1 MAEKRFG
8 LPREERVRK
17 RKDFDRVFK
26 DGRRVTEGPIY
37 ARYVPN
43 GLAFT
48 RVGVAV
54 STKFGKAV
62 RRNRARRLLKEAFRL
77 HKDAMPPGLDIV
89 LLPGSSWD
97 DPPLCELEKCMVR
110 IGGKLSKK
118 HPAPRETGNDD

>member
-26 DGRRVTEGPIY
+26 DGRRISEGPIY

-43 GLAFT
+43 GLAFA

-54 STKFGKAV
+54 PTKFGKAV
-62 RRNRARRLLKEAFRL
+62 KRNRARRLLKEAFRL
-77 HKDAMPPGLDIV
+77 HKHAMPAGMDIV
-89 LLPGSSWD
+89 FLPGHAWD
-97 DPPLCELEKCMVR
+97 NPPLCDLEKCMVR
-110 IGGKLSKK
+110 IAEKLSEG
-118 HPAPRETGNDD
+118 HPARGTIDD